1 MKLEV
6 ADSLMSDAS
15 ELPRIPLLSV
25 EQMDDAQRRVYDQV
39 VSGPRGQ
46 MIGPLRAAIHSPELA
61 KLWSAFGEHLRFR
74 TTLPLHLTELA
85 ILVTGR
91 RWTSQVEWWAH
102 SRIAAE
108 AGVSPS
114 NIEAIRDLKSPV
126 FKEREHFEVYE
137 FARLLQQDG
146 QVPPDLYR
154 SVQDR
159 WETRGVVELT
169 AVIGYYTMVAMTLNA
184 HLIPVPTGAPPLARV
199 PSLVTLSPAKL
210 ELD

>member
-1 MKLEV
+1 MMLEV

-25 EQMDDAQRRVYDQV
+25 EQMDEAQRRVYDQV

-91 RWTSQVEWWAH
+91 RWTH

-108 AGVSPS
+108 AGISPA